1 MVINKQEQVQLL
13 KDVSCVLK
21 RVELVLNSLVEG
33 QEQSEN
39 ISTDR
44 GFLRFDTNTVSKI
57 EFVFVAEQPEPED
70 KYWSSLL

>member
-1 MVINKQEQVQLL
+1 MEFSKQEQVQLL

-57 EFVFVAEQPEPED
+57 EFVPEQPEPED

>member
-1 MVINKQEQVQLL
+1 MVISKQEQVQLL

-39 ISTDR
+39 ISADR

-57 EFVFVAEQPEPED
+57 GFVTEQPEPED